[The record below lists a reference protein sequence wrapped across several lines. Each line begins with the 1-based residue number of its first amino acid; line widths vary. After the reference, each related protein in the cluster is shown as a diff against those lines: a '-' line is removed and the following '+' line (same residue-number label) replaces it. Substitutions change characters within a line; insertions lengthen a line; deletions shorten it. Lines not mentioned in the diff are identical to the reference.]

1 MEISWKSWQGK
12 RLGSQWLSVHRL
24 IYDFAF
30 LYIYWAGRDIH
41 MYATYHWF
49 IEKVWIVF
57 FFTTVAPQMKHIP
70 TSSFHLGDSMP
81 KTDPSRR
88 PPSMPNDK
96 SSSPSRLNPLSALDF
111 YSHHFSLD
119 DLFCKQ
125 SSWKETVYKK
135 YCINYSTLCFFDCI
149 KKTAIRL
156 KLYF

>member
-1 MEISWKSWQGK
+1 MEELAGKTPRLTVAFSTQVDLWFCIFVHLLSWSGHTH
-12 RLGSQWLSVHRL
+12 VC
-24 IYDFAF
+24 
-30 LYIYWAGRDIH
+30 YIPLVYRKGLDR
-41 MYATYHWF
+41 
-49 IEKVWIVF
+49 